1 MGDTNVYQGKGAVLE
16 SNSADLDAMFTA
28 DRGDMEGGEE
38 LFPRGDPG
46 TGLSED
52 GPEGGR
58 EGIVV
63 LGEGTIRRGEDLALS
78 IGIVAGVD

>member
-1 MGDTNVYQGKGAVLE
+1 
-16 SNSADLDAMFTA
+16 
-28 DRGDMEGGEE
+28 MEGGEE

>member
-1 MGDTNVYQGKGAVLE
+1 M
-16 SNSADLDAMFTA
+16 
-28 DRGDMEGGEE
+28 
-38 LFPRGDPG
+38 FPRGDPG
-46 TGLSED
+46 TGLPED

>member
-1 MGDTNVYQGKGAVLE
+1 
-16 SNSADLDAMFTA
+16 MFTA

-46 TGLSED
+46 TGLPED